1 MHVLFL
7 QGYMSKFGFVVFNI
21 FFMKYSAKP
30 QRKEYVQHL
39 VVDL

>member
-1 MHVLFL
+1 MHTLFL
-7 QGYMSKFGFVVFNI
+7 QGYMSKFGFVVLIF

-39 VVDL
+39 AVDL